1 MEKCD
6 IMTGKEWHNEGK
18 EWHDENSDITM
29 ENNDIVKVKQT
40 NLFQEIRC
48 NNTFSSAI
56 WVYGKTKL
64 KWCLIQGYEYR
75 IDLLRMAEV

>member
-18 EWHDENSDITM
+18 ELHEENSDITM

-40 NLFQEIRC
+40 NFFR
-48 NNTFSSAI
+48 
-56 WVYGKTKL
+56 K
-64 KWCLIQGYEYR
+64 
-75 IDLLRMAEV
+75 